1 MQIAIIGYGIVGKAT
16 KEVLSSGHDIQIH
29 DPLIN
34 QHCEYKNAEVVII
47 CTPTSNVKAYL
58 EKLHDH
64 DMVFVRSTIP
74 WKWVKDTNFAV
85 WPEFLTERTWMQDA
99 HKPICK
105 ICGGNKTQADTL
117 SNITKFKDWFVT
129 SNHIASLMKNSTNVF
144 YAMKVTYANMLYQV
158 CQDNDMDYEELAR
171 CIKQDVRMGELHWQV
186 PGPDGKKGYGG
197 KCFPENISIMKDS
210 IYNDVLI
217 EIERYNNLIRD

>member
-16 KEVLSSGHDIQIH
+16 KEVLISGHDIQIH

-85 WPEFLTERTWMQDA
+85 WPEF
-99 HKPICK
+99 
-105 ICGGNKTQADTL
+105 
-117 SNITKFKDWFVT
+117 
-129 SNHIASLMKNSTNVF
+129 
-144 YAMKVTYANMLYQV
+144 
-158 CQDNDMDYEELAR
+158 
-171 CIKQDVRMGELHWQV
+171 
-186 PGPDGKKGYGG
+186 
-197 KCFPENISIMKDS
+197 
-210 IYNDVLI
+210 
-217 EIERYNNLIRD
+217 